1 MEDAPRHNP
10 AIPLGF
16 SPACVYSNAH
26 KNHIQETIMTVGKS
40 SFDISANF
48 DSGNIQ
54 VIDISNPLNPVLAI
68 RPDTRSAHF
77 QWFHFKASGLHVGQE
92 HWFRLNNASQSTYSK
107 GWPGYQAV
115 ASYDHVNWFR
125 VPTIFEGD
133 CLRFSLEA
141 TQTHAW
147 FAYFEPY
154 SRGRHDWLIEQALS
168 KAGTELLATGK
179 SVEGRDIQLL
189 RKGTGAEGQRKI
201 WIIAQ
206 QHPGEHMAEWFME
219 GVIERLERHD
229 DPVLNKLLA
238 SADLYLVPN
247 MNPDGAFHGHLRTNA
262 MGQDLNRAWQNAS
275 QEISPEVLFVQQQME
290 KYGVDLFLD
299 AHGDETIPH
308 VFTAGCEGNPGYTP
322 RIEKLEEH
330 FRNHLKHTTKDFQTK
345 YGYTR
350 DEPGQANM
358 TLACNSVGQKY
369 DCLSLTLEMPFKDH
383 DDAPNPE
390 TGWSG
395 KRSKQ
400 LGKDVLTT
408 IADMVDTL
416 R

>member
-1 MEDAPRHNP
+1 
-10 AIPLGF
+10 
-16 SPACVYSNAH
+16 
-26 KNHIQETIMTVGKS
+26 MTVAKS

-77 QWFHFKASGLHVGQE
+77 QWFHFKASGLHVHQE
-92 HWFRLNNASQSTYSK
+92 HWFRLVNASQSTYSK

-125 VPTIFEGD
+125 IPTSFEGD
-133 CLRFSLEA
+133 SLRFCLEA
-141 TQTHAW
+141 EQTHAW

-229 DPVLNKLLA
+229 DPILNKLLA

-275 QEISPEVLFVQQQME
+275 QDISPEVLFVQQQMQ
-290 KYGVDLFLD
+290 KYGVDAFID
-299 AHGDETIPH
+299 VHGDETIPH
-308 VFTAGCEGNPGYTP
+308 VFTAGCEGNPGFTP

-330 FRNHLKHTTKDFQTK
+330 FRSHLKHTTKDFQTT

-383 DDAPNPE
+383 DDHPDKI

-408 IADMVDTL
+408 FADMVDTL

>member
-1 MEDAPRHNP
+1 
-10 AIPLGF
+10 
-16 SPACVYSNAH
+16 
-26 KNHIQETIMTVGKS
+26 MTVAKS

-54 VIDISNPLNPVLAI
+54 VIDISNPLSPVLAI

-77 QWFHFKASGLHVGQE
+77 QWFHFKASGLHVHQE
-92 HWFRLNNASQSTYSK
+92 HWFRLVNASQSTYSK

-125 VPTIFEGD
+125 IPTSFEGD
-133 CLRFSLEA
+133 SLRFCLEA
-141 TQTHAW
+141 EQTHAW

-219 GVIERLERHD
+219 GVIERLERQD

-275 QEISPEVLFVQQQME
+275 QDISPEVLFVQQQMQ
-290 KYGVDLFLD
+290 KYGVDAFID
-299 AHGDETIPH
+299 VHGDETIPH
-308 VFTAGCEGNPGYTP
+308 VFTAGCEGNPGFTP

-330 FRNHLKHTTKDFQTK
+330 FRSHLKHTTKDFQTT

-383 DDAPNPE
+383 DDHPDKI

-408 IADMVDTL
+408 FADMVDTL

>member
-1 MEDAPRHNP
+1 
-10 AIPLGF
+10 
-16 SPACVYSNAH
+16 
-26 KNHIQETIMTVGKS
+26 MTVAKS

-77 QWFHFKASGLHVGQE
+77 QWFHFKASGLHVHQE
-92 HWFRLNNASQSTYSK
+92 HWFRLVNASQSTYSK

-125 VPTIFEGD
+125 IPTSFEGD
-133 CLRFSLEA
+133 SLRFCLEA
-141 TQTHAW
+141 EQTHAW

-154 SRGRHDWLIEQALS
+154 SRGRHDWLIGQALS

-189 RKGTGAEGQRKI
+189 RKGSGAEEQRKI

-219 GVIERLERHD
+219 GVIERLERQD
-229 DPVLNKLLA
+229 DPLLNKLLA

-262 MGQDLNRAWQNAS
+262 MGQDLNRAWQSAS

-290 KYGVDLFLD
+290 KYGVDAFID
-299 AHGDETIPH
+299 VHGDETIPH
-308 VFTAGCEGNPGYTP
+308 VFTAGCEGNPGFTP

-330 FRNHLKHTTKDFQTK
+330 FRSHLKHTTKDFQTT

-383 DDAPNPE
+383 DDHPDKL

-408 IADMVDTL
+408 LADMVDTL